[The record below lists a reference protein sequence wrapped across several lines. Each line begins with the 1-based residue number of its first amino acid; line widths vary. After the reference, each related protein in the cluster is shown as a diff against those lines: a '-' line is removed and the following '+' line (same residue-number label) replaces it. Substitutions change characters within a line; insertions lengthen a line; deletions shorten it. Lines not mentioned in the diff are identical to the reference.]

1 MCAEL
6 AVTGGPA
13 GCAIIKPGIAPPAQ
27 APKSAKKPSPASKL
41 RMSSSLSARDLAR
54 AEGFVCRFRADLND
68 WQTPAVTMTIVIPVT
83 PTLELDERDLDERF
97 IRAAG
102 PGGQNVN
109 KVSTAVEL
117 RFRVNGYTVLPDDV
131 RARLRTL
138 AGRRLTLD
146 GEIVIRADEHRT
158 QERNRAEALARLVAL
173 VEKATHRPKPRK
185 RTRVP
190 KSEKLK
196 RLESKARRGD
206 TKARRGRVRE
216 HD

>member
-1 MCAEL
+1 M
-6 AVTGGPA
+6 
-13 GCAIIKPGIAPPAQ
+13 
-27 APKSAKKPSPASKL
+27 
-41 RMSSSLSARDLAR
+41 
-54 AEGFVCRFRADLND
+54 
-68 WQTPAVTMTIVIPVT
+68 IPVT
-83 PTLELDERDLDERF
+83 PSLAIDERDLEERF

-117 RFRVNGYTVLPDDV
+117 RFRINGHTEMPDDV
-131 RARLRTL
+131 RERLQRL

-173 VEKATHRPKPRK
+173 MEQATHRPKPRK
-185 RTRVP
+185 KTKVP
-190 KSEKLK
+190 KAERQR
-196 RLESKARRGD
+196 RLDHKSRRGD
-206 TKARRGRVRE
+206 VKAKRGRVRD